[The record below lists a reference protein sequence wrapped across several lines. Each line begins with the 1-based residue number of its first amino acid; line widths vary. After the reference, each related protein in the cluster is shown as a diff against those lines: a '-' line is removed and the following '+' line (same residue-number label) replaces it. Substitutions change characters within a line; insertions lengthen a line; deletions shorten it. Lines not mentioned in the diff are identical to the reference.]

1 MLDLKSVNKNWTL
14 FLDRDGVI
22 NHEKKLDYILN
33 YKEFI
38 FYDGT
43 KEALKIFAEVFS
55 TTILVTNQRGIG
67 RGLMTEEDLKDI
79 HTNMLHDIKSAG
91 GRIDKIYY
99 NTSPDND
106 DPMRKPQPG
115 MALLAKKDF
124 PQINFSQSIMVGNN
138 VSDMLFG
145 RNTGMFTVFL
155 KTTSPDLELPHA
167 AIDLAFDQ
175 LIDFAKALHKS

>member
-1 MLDLKSVNKNWTL
+1 MLDLKSINKSWTL

-22 NHEKKLDYILN
+22 NHEKELDYILN
-33 YKEFI
+33 YKEFV

-43 KEALKIFAEVFS
+43 TEALKIFAEIFS
-55 TTILVTNQRGIG
+55 TIIVVTNQRGIG
-67 RGLMTEEDLKDI
+67 RGLMSEEDLLDI
-79 HTNMLHDIKSAG
+79 HTNMLRDIKNTG

-99 NTSPDND
+99 NTSLDND

-115 MALLAKKDF
+115 MALQAKKNF
-124 PQINFSQSIMVGNN
+124 PQINFLQSIMVGNN

-145 RNTGMFTVFL
+145 RNAGMFTVFL
-155 KTTSPDLELPHA
+155 KTTSPDLELPHD
-167 AIDLAFDQ
+167 AIDLSFDR